1 MNKFLKTT
9 TALLTLSALVACG
22 EDAAMEESLNLSNG
36 KTLERI
42 SITGKDFQI
51 DGATRSSV
59 VIDHNGVNFLWA
71 ANDTVGIFPNSGSQA
86 EFAMEE
92 GVGMQ
97 TATFNGGGWALKH
110 SATYSAYYPYN
121 FYNRDLTKI
130 PVKYEGQTQ
139 DGNAATSHLG
149 AYDYMAASVAT
160 PSNGAVAF
168 DMQHM
173 GALVMLQTNLD
184 EAKTLTS
191 VALKANADVFT
202 TTGTM
207 DLSVVNPAI
216 TTTSTTN
223 TFTIALSNF
232 TVAENETSTIYFML
246 APTNLVGETLEI
258 TLSDEDG
265 EYIKYEVAGKNF
277 VAGTA
282 YAYTLTDG
290 KKQNLTYNLVD
301 LGLPSGTLWADRNV
315 GADSPEAYGDYFA
328 WGEIE
333 PKSNYVWSTYK
344 WSNGNTSSMTKYFI
358 GSSAPADNKTVL
370 DFEDD
375 AAYANMGEEWCMPTA
390 AEQKELLSECT
401 WELTTQNGVK
411 GYKVTGPNGNNIFLP
426 ASGFYNGISI
436 SNAGSYGGYWA
447 SSLDENRSNCAYQI
461 YYNSSNLN
469 WFCTD
474 RYYGLSVRAV
484 AVAKKETA
492 PKVNKVDLGL
502 PSGTLW
508 ADRNVGADSP
518 EAYGDYFAW
527 GEVTP
532 KSEYSWNTYKWSG
545 NVYDT
550 QIKYCTNSSFG
561 TVDGKS
567 VLDLED
573 DAAYVNMGSEWRMP
587 TNTELQELIDNCT
600 WTWTTQNGVNG
611 YKVTGNNGNSIFLP
625 AAGFLTYSEY
635 SLVGSDG
642 NYWLSTLKEN
652 YSYLAC
658 ILSFSYRYEEIFGE
672 VINYYQCDAN
682 SRNHGHSVRAVVRI
696 Q

>member
-1 MNKFLKTT
+1 MNKFFKTT
-9 TALLTLSALVACG
+9 TALLTLSVLVACG
-22 EDAAMEESLNLSNG
+22 EDAAMDESLNLSNG

-59 VIDHNGVNFLWA
+59 VVDNAGVNFLWE

-139 DGNAATSHLG
+139 DGNAATTHLG

-202 TTGTM
+202 TAGTM

-216 TTTSTTN
+216 TTTTATN
-223 TFTIALSNF
+223 IFTIALSNF
-232 TVAENETSTIYFML
+232 TVAKNETSTIYFML
-246 APTNLVGETLEI
+246 APTNLLGETFEI
-258 TLSDEDG
+258 TLLDEGG
-265 EYIKYEVAGKNF
+265 EYIKYEVPGKNF

-282 YAYTLTDG
+282 YAYTLTEG
-290 KKQNLTYNLVD
+290 EKLNRITYNAVD

-333 PKSNYVWSTYK
+333 PKTAYGWSNYK
-344 WSNGNTSSMTKYFI
+344 WCRSYDTLTKYCTY
-358 GSSAPADNKTVL
+358 SSDGTVDNKT
-370 DFEDD
+370 
-375 AAYANMGEEWCMPTA
+375 T
-390 AEQKELLSECT
+390 
-401 WELTTQNGVK
+401 
-411 GYKVTGPNGNNIFLP
+411 
-426 ASGFYNGISI
+426 
-436 SNAGSYGGYWA
+436 
-447 SSLDENRSNCAYQI
+447 
-461 YYNSSNLN
+461 
-469 WFCTD
+469 
-474 RYYGLSVRAV
+474 
-484 AVAKKETA
+484 
-492 PKVNKVDLGL
+492 
-502 PSGTLW
+502 
-508 ADRNVGADSP
+508 
-518 EAYGDYFAW
+518 
-527 GEVTP
+527 
-532 KSEYSWNTYKWSG
+532 
-545 NVYDT
+545 
-550 QIKYCTNSSFG
+550 
-561 TVDGKS
+561 
-567 VLDLED
+567 LDLED

-587 TNTELQELIDNCT
+587 TITEQQELIDNCT

-625 AAGFLTYSEY
+625 AAGFRSGTCLDLASYDGEY
-635 SLVGSDG
+635 WSSSLWESRSSDAYAFYFNDDYNWG
-642 NYWLSTLKEN
+642 Y
-652 YSYLAC
+652 AG
-658 ILSFSYRYEEIFGE
+658 RYYGF
-672 VINYYQCDAN
+672 
-682 SRNHGHSVRAVVRI
+682 SVRAVVR
-696 Q
+696 

>member
-1 MNKFLKTT
+1 MNKFFKTT

-22 EDAAMEESLNLSNG
+22 EDAAVDESLNLSNG

-42 SITGKDFQI
+42 SITGKDFQV

-59 VIDHNGVNFLWA
+59 VVDNAGVNFLWA

-139 DGNAATSHLG
+139 DGNASTAHLG
-149 AYDYMAASVAT
+149 AYDYMAASIAT
-160 PSNGAVAF
+160 PANGAVAF

-202 TTGTM
+202 TAGTM

-216 TTTSTTN
+216 TATSATN

-246 APTNLVGETLEI
+246 APTNLVGETLDI

-282 YAYTLTDG
+282 YAYTLTEG
-290 KKQNLTYNLVD
+290 EKLNRVTYNAVD

-328 WGEIE
+328 WGETE
-333 PKSNYVWSTYK
+333 PKGYYFWDSYK
-344 WSNGNTSSMTKYFI
+344 WCNGSSDTQTKYCN
-358 GSSAPADNKTVL
+358 SSSYGTVDNKT
-370 DFEDD
+370 
-375 AAYANMGEEWCMPTA
+375 T
-390 AEQKELLSECT
+390 
-401 WELTTQNGVK
+401 
-411 GYKVTGPNGNNIFLP
+411 
-426 ASGFYNGISI
+426 
-436 SNAGSYGGYWA
+436 
-447 SSLDENRSNCAYQI
+447 
-461 YYNSSNLN
+461 
-469 WFCTD
+469 
-474 RYYGLSVRAV
+474 
-484 AVAKKETA
+484 
-492 PKVNKVDLGL
+492 
-502 PSGTLW
+502 
-508 ADRNVGADSP
+508 
-518 EAYGDYFAW
+518 
-527 GEVTP
+527 
-532 KSEYSWNTYKWSG
+532 
-545 NVYDT
+545 
-550 QIKYCTNSSFG
+550 
-561 TVDGKS
+561 
-567 VLDLED
+567 LDLED

-587 TNTELQELIDNCT
+587 TTTEQRELMDNCT

-611 YKVTGNNGNSIFLP
+611 YKVTGDNGNSIFLS
-625 AAGFLTYSEY
+625 AAGCRDSSDLYN
-635 SLVGSDG
+635 VGSFGSYWSSSLYWSCPIAAYELNFSSGYCTWGSFNRCDG
-642 NYWLSTLKEN
+642 
-652 YSYLAC
+652 
-658 ILSFSYRYEEIFGE
+658 R
-672 VINYYQCDAN
+672 
-682 SRNHGHSVRAVVRI
+682 SVRAVVR
-696 Q
+696 

>member
-1 MNKFLKTT
+1 MKHTILKASM
-9 TALLTLSALVACG
+9 ALLTLSALYSCG
-22 EDAAMEESLNLSNG
+22 EDAVMEDSPSLSNG
-36 KTLERI
+36 KTLESI

-71 ANDTVGIFPNSGSQA
+71 ADDTVGIFPNSGSQA

-130 PVKYEGQTQ
+130 PVKYEGQAQ
-139 DGNAATSHLG
+139 DGNAATTHLG

-191 VALKANADVFT
+191 VVLKANDEVFT
-202 TTGTM
+202 ATGTM

-216 TTTSTTN
+216 TTTKTTN

-232 TVAENETSTIYFML
+232 TVAKYETSTIYFML

-290 KKQNLTYNLVD
+290 KTFVKAVD

-315 GADSPEAYGDYFA
+315 GADAPEANGD
-328 WGEIE
+328 
-333 PKSNYVWSTYK
+333 
-344 WSNGNTSSMTKYFI
+344 
-358 GSSAPADNKTVL
+358 L
-370 DFEDD
+370 
-375 AAYANMGEEWCMPTA
+375 
-390 AEQKELLSECT
+390 
-401 WELTTQNGVK
+401 
-411 GYKVTGPNGNNIFLP
+411 
-426 ASGFYNGISI
+426 
-436 SNAGSYGGYWA
+436 
-447 SSLDENRSNCAYQI
+447 
-461 YYNSSNLN
+461 
-469 WFCTD
+469 
-474 RYYGLSVRAV
+474 
-484 AVAKKETA
+484 
-492 PKVNKVDLGL
+492 
-502 PSGTLW
+502 
-508 ADRNVGADSP
+508 
-518 EAYGDYFAW
+518 FAW

-532 KSEYSWNTYKWSG
+532 KSEYDWSNYKWCNGTSSKM
-545 NVYDT
+545 T
-550 QIKYCTNSSFG
+550 KYCIDASYG
-561 TVDGKS
+561 PVDGKT

-573 DAAYVNMGSEWRMP
+573 DAAYVNMGIEWRMP
-587 TNTELQELIDNCT
+587 TKDEMLELMDNCS
-600 WTWTTQNGVNG
+600 WTWTTQNGVSGIKATSNHNG
-611 YKVTGNNGNSIFLP
+611 KCIFFP
-625 AAGFLTYSEY
+625 AAAYNMDGFLYTRGDRCYYFTS
-635 SLVGSDG
+635 SLCYNMPKDEDRTFNAAVFCLTS
-642 NYWLSTLKEN
+642 
-652 YSYLAC
+652 SYTQFTNWWRKC
-658 ILSFSYRYEEIFGE
+658 GFP
-672 VINYYQCDAN
+672 
-682 SRNHGHSVRAVVRI
+682 VRAVAR
-696 Q
+696 

>member
-1 MNKFLKTT
+1 MNKFFKTA
-9 TALLTLSALVACG
+9 TALLALSALVACG
-22 EDAAMEESLNLSNG
+22 EDAAVDESLNLSNG
-36 KTLERI
+36 KTLESI

-59 VIDHNGVNFLWA
+59 VVDNDGVNFLWES
-71 ANDTVGIFPNSGSQA
+71 NDTVGIFPNSGSQA

-139 DGNAATSHLG
+139 EGNAATAHLG

-202 TTGTM
+202 TAGTM

-216 TTTSTTN
+216 TATSTTN

-232 TVAENETSTIYFML
+232 TVAKNETCTIYFML
-246 APTNLVGETLEI
+246 APTNLLGETLEI
-258 TLSDEDG
+258 TLSDEG
-265 EYIKYEVAGKNF
+265 GAYIKYEVAGKNF

-282 YAYTLTDG
+282 YAYTLTEG
-290 KKQNLTYNLVD
+290 EKFKTI
-301 LGLPSGTLWADRNV
+301 
-315 GADSPEAYGDYFA
+315 PE
-328 WGEIE
+328 
-333 PKSNYVWSTYK
+333 
-344 WSNGNTSSMTKYFI
+344 
-358 GSSAPADNKTVL
+358 
-370 DFEDD
+370 
-375 AAYANMGEEWCMPTA
+375 YA
-390 AEQKELLSECT
+390 
-401 WELTTQNGVK
+401 
-411 GYKVTGPNGNNIFLP
+411 
-426 ASGFYNGISI
+426 
-436 SNAGSYGGYWA
+436 
-447 SSLDENRSNCAYQI
+447 
-461 YYNSSNLN
+461 
-469 WFCTD
+469 
-474 RYYGLSVRAV
+474 
-484 AVAKKETA
+484 
-492 PKVNKVDLGL
+492 VDLGL

-532 KSEYSWNTYKWSG
+532 KSEYNWSTYKWCNGSD
-545 NVYDT
+545 NT
-550 QIKYCTNSSFG
+550 LTKYCTYSSNG
-561 TVDGKS
+561 TVDNKTT
-567 VLDLED
+567 LDLED
-573 DAAYVNMGSEWRMP
+573 DAAYVNMGSEWRVP
-587 TNTELQELIDNCT
+587 TRAEQDELRNNCT

-611 YKVTGNNGNSIFLP
+611 YKVTGKNGNSLFLP
-625 AAGFLTYSEY
+625 AAGYCNSSGLSYT
-635 SLVGSDG
+635 GSDAL
-642 NYWLSTLKEN
+642 YWLSSLWEPN
-652 YSYLAC
+652 PCLADVLYFGSDRYY
-658 ILSFSYRYEEIFGE
+658 IDSLYRYYG
-672 VINYYQCDAN
+672 QP
-682 SRNHGHSVRAVVRI
+682 VRAVVR
-696 Q
+696 

>member
-1 MNKFLKTT
+1 MNKFFKTT
-9 TALLTLSALVACG
+9 TALLILTALVACG
-22 EDAAMEESLNLSNG
+22 EDAAMDESLNLSNG

-59 VIDHNGVNFLWA
+59 VVDNAGVNFLWA

-139 DGNAATSHLG
+139 DGNAATTHLG

-160 PSNGAVAF
+160 PSNGSVAF

-202 TTGTM
+202 TVGTM

-223 TFTIALSNF
+223 TFTIALYNF

-282 YAYTLTDG
+282 YAYALTDG
-290 KKQNLTYNLVD
+290 EKLGTSFPEYAVD

-315 GADSPEAYGDYFA
+315 GADSPEAYGYYFA
-328 WGEIE
+328 WGETE
-333 PKSNYVWSTYK
+333 PRYYNCYWDSYK
-344 WSNGNTSSMTKYFI
+344 WYNGSSSTMTKYC
-358 GSSAPADNKTVL
+358 N
-370 DFEDD
+370 
-375 AAYANMGEEWCMPTA
+375 
-390 AEQKELLSECT
+390 
-401 WELTTQNGVK
+401 
-411 GYKVTGPNGNNIFLP
+411 
-426 ASGFYNGISI
+426 
-436 SNAGSYGGYWA
+436 
-447 SSLDENRSNCAYQI
+447 
-461 YYNSSNLN
+461 NSS
-469 WFCTD
+469 C
-474 RYYGLSVRAV
+474 
-484 AVAKKETA
+484 
-492 PKVNKVDLGL
+492 
-502 PSGTLW
+502 
-508 ADRNVGADSP
+508 
-518 EAYGDYFAW
+518 
-527 GEVTP
+527 
-532 KSEYSWNTYKWSG
+532 
-545 NVYDT
+545 
-550 QIKYCTNSSFG
+550 G
-561 TVDGKS
+561 TVDGKT

-587 TNTELQELIDNCT
+587 TTAELQELMDNCT
-600 WTWTTQNGVNG
+600 WSWTTQNGVKG
-611 YKVTGNNGNSIFLP
+611 YKVTGPKSNSIFLP
-625 AAGFLTYSEY
+625 AAGYHGNSY
-635 SLVGSDG
+635 HINAGSNGYYWSSSLRESDPYFAYILYFSSG
-642 NYWLSTLKEN
+642 YYGLS
-652 YSYLAC
+652 S
-658 ILSFSYRYEEIFGE
+658 
-672 VINYYQCDAN
+672 N
-682 SRNHGHSVRAVVRI
+682 SRYFRKPVRAVVR
-696 Q
+696 

>member
-1 MNKFLKTT
+1 MNKFFKTT

-22 EDAAMEESLNLSNG
+22 EDAAMEESLSLSNG

-59 VIDHNGVNFLWA
+59 VIDHNGVSFLWA

-139 DGNAATSHLG
+139 AGNAATSHLG

-191 VALKANADVFT
+191 VALKANDEVFT
-202 TTGTM
+202 ATGTM

-216 TTTSTTN
+216 TTTKTTN

-232 TVAENETSTIYFML
+232 TVAKNETSTIYFML

-282 YAYTLTDG
+282 YAYTLTEG
-290 KKQNLTYNLVD
+290 EKFKTIPEYAVD

-315 GADSPEAYGDYFA
+315 GADAPEAYGDYFA
-328 WGEIE
+328 WGETE
-333 PKSNYVWSTYK
+333 PKDYYDWDSYK
-344 WSNGNTSSMTKYFI
+344 WCNGSETTMT
-358 GSSAPADNKTVL
+358 
-370 DFEDD
+370 
-375 AAYANMGEEWCMPTA
+375 
-390 AEQKELLSECT
+390 
-401 WELTTQNGVK
+401 
-411 GYKVTGPNGNNIFLP
+411 
-426 ASGFYNGISI
+426 
-436 SNAGSYGGYWA
+436 
-447 SSLDENRSNCAYQI
+447 
-461 YYNSSNLN
+461 
-469 WFCTD
+469 
-474 RYYGLSVRAV
+474 
-484 AVAKKETA
+484 
-492 PKVNKVDLGL
+492 
-502 PSGTLW
+502 
-508 ADRNVGADSP
+508 
-518 EAYGDYFAW
+518 
-527 GEVTP
+527 
-532 KSEYSWNTYKWSG
+532 
-545 NVYDT
+545 
-550 QIKYCTNSSFG
+550 KYCTNSSCG
-561 TVDGKS
+561 TVDGKTT
-567 VLDLED
+567 LELED

-587 TNTELQELIDNCT
+587 TNAEYWELMNNCT
-600 WTWTTQNGVNG
+600 TTWTTQNGVNG
-611 YKVTGNNGNSIFLP
+611 RKVTGPNGNSIFLP
-625 AAGFLTYSEY
+625 ATGYY
-635 SLVGSDG
+635 DNSDLG
-642 NYWLSTLKEN
+642 WIGIIGYYWLGSLGEGHPAN
-652 YSYLAC
+652 AC
-658 ILSFSYRYEEIFGE
+658 YFCFDSDNCNWYDNVRYFG
-672 VINYYQCDAN
+672 
-682 SRNHGHSVRAVVRI
+682 RSVRAVVR
-696 Q
+696 

>member
-1 MNKFLKTT
+1 MALERRPESFRNSNQPINKTIMNKFFKTT

-22 EDAAMEESLNLSNG
+22 EDVAVDESLNLSNG

-42 SITGKDFQI
+42 SITGKDFQV

-59 VIDHNGVNFLWA
+59 VVDNAGVNFLWA

-110 SATYSAYYPYN
+110 STTYSAYYPYN

-130 PVKYEGQTQ
+130 PVKYEGQAQ
-139 DGNAATSHLG
+139 DGNASTAHLG

-184 EAKTLTS
+184 EAKTLTN

-202 TTGTM
+202 TAGTM

-216 TTTSTTN
+216 TATSTTN

-258 TLSDEDG
+258 TLSDEGG

-282 YAYTLTDG
+282 YAYFLTDG
-290 KKQNLTYNLVD
+290 EKFGASIPEYAVD

-315 GADSPEAYGDYFA
+315 GADA
-328 WGEIE
+328 
-333 PKSNYVWSTYK
+333 
-344 WSNGNTSSMTKYFI
+344 
-358 GSSAPADNKTVL
+358 
-370 DFEDD
+370 
-375 AAYANMGEEWCMPTA
+375 
-390 AEQKELLSECT
+390 
-401 WELTTQNGVK
+401 
-411 GYKVTGPNGNNIFLP
+411 
-426 ASGFYNGISI
+426 
-436 SNAGSYGGYWA
+436 
-447 SSLDENRSNCAYQI
+447 
-461 YYNSSNLN
+461 
-469 WFCTD
+469 
-474 RYYGLSVRAV
+474 
-484 AVAKKETA
+484 
-492 PKVNKVDLGL
+492 
-502 PSGTLW
+502 
-508 ADRNVGADSP
+508 P

-532 KSEYSWNTYKWSG
+532 KSEYNWSTYKWCNGSY
-545 NVYDT
+545 NT
-550 QIKYCTNSSFG
+550 QTKYCTNSSRG
-561 TVDGKS
+561 IVDNKTT
-567 VLDLED
+567 LDLED
-573 DAAYVNMGSEWRMP
+573 DAAYVNMGSKWRMP
-587 TNTELQELIDNCT
+587 TTAEQRELLNNCN

-611 YKVTGNNGNSIFLP
+611 RKVTGKNGNSIFLP
-625 AAGFLTYSEY
+625 AAGLRYVSSLLSAGSQGKY
-635 SLVGSDG
+635 WSSSLVESHPDFAYVFLFYSGDYHSD
-642 NYWLSTLKEN
+642 NN
-652 YSYLAC
+652 N
-658 ILSFSYRYEEIFGE
+658 RY
-672 VINYYQCDAN
+672 Y
-682 SRNHGHSVRAVVRI
+682 GHSVRAVVR
-696 Q
+696 

>member
-1 MNKFLKTT
+1 MNKFFKTT
-9 TALLTLSALVACG
+9 TALLTLSVLVACG
-22 EDAAMEESLNLSNG
+22 EDAAMDESLNLSNG

-42 SITGKDFQI
+42 SITGEDFQI

-59 VIDHNGVNFLWA
+59 VVDSAGVNFLWA

-97 TATFNGGGWALKH
+97 SATFNGGGWALKH

-139 DGNAATSHLG
+139 DGNAATTHLG
-149 AYDYMAASVAT
+149 AYDYMAASVTT

-184 EAKTLTS
+184 EAKRLTS
-191 VALKANADVFT
+191 VVLKANADVFT

-216 TTTSTTN
+216 TTTSATN

-290 KKQNLTYNLVD
+290 EKLGSSISVNAVD

-328 WGEIE
+328 WGETA
-333 PKSNYVWSTYK
+333 PKSTYNWSTYK
-344 WSNGNTSSMTKYFI
+344 WYNGSSTPMTKYCTK
-358 GSSAPADNKTVL
+358 SS
-370 DFEDD
+370 
-375 AAYANMGEEWCMPTA
+375 Y
-390 AEQKELLSECT
+390 
-401 WELTTQNGVK
+401 
-411 GYKVTGPNGNNIFLP
+411 
-426 ASGFYNGISI
+426 
-436 SNAGSYGGYWA
+436 
-447 SSLDENRSNCAYQI
+447 
-461 YYNSSNLN
+461 
-469 WFCTD
+469 
-474 RYYGLSVRAV
+474 
-484 AVAKKETA
+484 
-492 PKVNKVDLGL
+492 
-502 PSGTLW
+502 
-508 ADRNVGADSP
+508 
-518 EAYGDYFAW
+518 
-527 GEVTP
+527 
-532 KSEYSWNTYKWSG
+532 
-545 NVYDT
+545 
-550 QIKYCTNSSFG
+550 G
-561 TVDGKS
+561 TVDGKT

-573 DAAYVNMGSEWRMP
+573 DAAYVNMGSEWCMP
-587 TNTELQELIDNCT
+587 TIAQQQELLNECT
-600 WTWTTQNGVNG
+600 WEWTNQNGVYG
-611 YKVTGNNGNSIFLP
+611 RKVTGPNSNSIFLP
-625 AAGFLTYSEY
+625 AAGYRDDGGLYDAGSLGYYWSSSLDEYYSSNACFLYFYSGGY
-635 SLVGSDG
+635 HWNRA
-642 NYWLSTLKEN
+642 NYRC
-652 YSYLAC
+652 YG
-658 ILSFSYRYEEIFGE
+658 R
-672 VINYYQCDAN
+672 
-682 SRNHGHSVRAVVRI
+682 SVRAVVH
-696 Q
+696 

>member
-1 MNKFLKTT
+1 MVIPPSLIPLSLGSRKNRPDGLERPRTYFTHVINFLIIHTMNKFFKTT
-9 TALLTLSALVACG
+9 TTLLMFSALVACS
-22 EDAAMEESLNLSNG
+22 EDAATEDALNLADG
-36 KTLERI
+36 KALERI
-42 SITGKDFQI
+42 SITGKDFKV
-51 DGATRSSV
+51 DGAMRSSV
-59 VIDHNGVNFLWA
+59 VIDNNGVNFLWA

-130 PVKYEGQTQ
+130 PVRYEGQTQ
-139 DGNAATSHLG
+139 DGNAATTHLG

-202 TTGTM
+202 TVGTM

-216 TTTSTTN
+216 TTTSATN

-282 YAYTLTDG
+282 YAYTLTEG
-290 KKQNLTYNLVD
+290 EKFVKAVD

-315 GADSPEAYGDYFA
+315 GADAPEANGDLFA
-328 WGEIE
+328 WGETE
-333 PKSNYVWSTYK
+333 PKDYYDWSNYK
-344 WSNGNTSSMTKYFI
+344 WCNGTSNKMTKYCFQAYC
-358 GSSAPADNKTVL
+358 GPVDDKT
-370 DFEDD
+370 
-375 AAYANMGEEWCMPTA
+375 
-390 AEQKELLSECT
+390 
-401 WELTTQNGVK
+401 
-411 GYKVTGPNGNNIFLP
+411 
-426 ASGFYNGISI
+426 
-436 SNAGSYGGYWA
+436 
-447 SSLDENRSNCAYQI
+447 
-461 YYNSSNLN
+461 
-469 WFCTD
+469 
-474 RYYGLSVRAV
+474 
-484 AVAKKETA
+484 
-492 PKVNKVDLGL
+492 
-502 PSGTLW
+502 
-508 ADRNVGADSP
+508 
-518 EAYGDYFAW
+518 
-527 GEVTP
+527 
-532 KSEYSWNTYKWSG
+532 
-545 NVYDT
+545 
-550 QIKYCTNSSFG
+550 
-561 TVDGKS
+561 

-587 TNTELQELIDNCT
+587 TKDEMLELMDNCS

-611 YKVTGNNGNSIFLP
+611 YKVTGNNGNSIFFP
-625 AAGFLTYSEY
+625 AAPYNMDGFLHPGGNRSCYFTS
-635 SLVGSDG
+635 SLCYNMPKDSD
-642 NYWLSTLKEN
+642 
-652 YSYLAC
+652 
-658 ILSFSYRYEEIFGE
+658 
-672 VINYYQCDAN
+672 N
-682 SRNHGHSVRAVVRI
+682 SVNAAVLIITSGYTQFTNWWRKCGFPVRAVAR
-696 Q
+696 

>member
-1 MNKFLKTT
+1 MNKFFKTT

-22 EDAAMEESLNLSNG
+22 EDAAVDESLNLSNG
-36 KTLERI
+36 KTLESI
-42 SITGKDFQI
+42 SITGKDFQV

-59 VIDHNGVNFLWA
+59 VVDNAGVNFLWA

-139 DGNAATSHLG
+139 DGNAATTHLG

-191 VALKANADVFT
+191 VALKANDAVFT
-202 TTGTM
+202 TAGTM

-216 TTTSTTN
+216 TAASTTN

-232 TVAENETSTIYFML
+232 TVAKNETSTIYFML

-258 TLSDEDG
+258 TLSDEHGD
-265 EYIKYEVAGKNF
+265 YIKYEVAGKNF

-282 YAYTLTDG
+282 YAYFLTDG
-290 KKQNLTYNLVD
+290 EKF
-301 LGLPSGTLWADRNV
+301 
-315 GADSPEAYGDYFA
+315 GA
-328 WGEIE
+328 
-333 PKSNYVWSTYK
+333 
-344 WSNGNTSSMTKYFI
+344 
-358 GSSAPADNKTVL
+358 
-370 DFEDD
+370 
-375 AAYANMGEEWCMPTA
+375 
-390 AEQKELLSECT
+390 
-401 WELTTQNGVK
+401 
-411 GYKVTGPNGNNIFLP
+411 
-426 ASGFYNGISI
+426 SI
-436 SNAGSYGGYWA
+436 PVNA
-447 SSLDENRSNCAYQI
+447 
-461 YYNSSNLN
+461 
-469 WFCTD
+469 
-474 RYYGLSVRAV
+474 
-484 AVAKKETA
+484 
-492 PKVNKVDLGL
+492 VDLGL

-532 KSEYSWNTYKWSG
+532 KSEYNWSTYRWCNGSSSSM
-545 NVYDT
+545 T
-550 QIKYCTNSSFG
+550 KYCINSSYG
-561 TVDGKS
+561 TVDGKT

-587 TNTELQELIDNCT
+587 TRAEQDELSNNCT
-600 WTWTTQNGVNG
+600 WTWTTQNGVKG
-611 YKVTGNNGNSIFLP
+611 YKVTGDNGNSIFLS
-625 AAGFLTYSEY
+625 AAGYRDNSNLGGAGSFGGYWSS
-635 SLVGSDG
+635 SLYESKSYCAYELDFISGMY
-642 NYWLSTLKEN
+642 YWD
-652 YSYLAC
+652 YYD
-658 ILSFSYRYEEIFGE
+658 RYCG
-672 VINYYQCDAN
+672 
-682 SRNHGHSVRAVVRI
+682 RPVRAVVR
-696 Q
+696 